1 MDNSLITFLLVILIA
16 GILAVIILL
25 LRKKEGGS
33 ERMGELIERLERQ
46 NNESAERSI
55 RQSEK
60 LAQLAQQNSELRQEM
75 DRKLSETHRTNQEQF
90 GQNAKIV
97 QNITSQSAKL
107 IADVT
112 EKLTKLDETNKQV
125 VNFSSQLQNLQDIL
139 KNPKQR
145 GILGEYF
152 LEETL
157 KNVLP
162 PNSYQM
168 QYPFK
173 DGTIVDAVVFV
184 KDKIIPVDAK
194 FSLETYEKILNTNEP
209 EARAKLEQQFKQ
221 DLKNRIDE
229 TAKYVKPSE
238 KTMEFAFMFIPSEAI
253 YYDLLV
259 NKVGA
264 VKVNTRD
271 LIEYAFRDKKVIIV
285 SPTSFLAYLQTVL
298 QGLKAMQIE
307 EKAKEIRAN
316 IEKLQRHMGS
326 YDEFMKKLGV
336 AMSTTV
342 NHYNNAYAEF
352 KKIDKDVTKITDKE
366 SDIEVLKIEKPKAN

>member
-1 MDNSLITFLLVILIA
+1 MNTSLVYFLLIALTVGIVVVIF
-16 GILAVIILL
+16 LL
-25 LRKKEGGS
+25 LRRKEGGS
-33 ERMGELIERLERQ
+33 DVKMDALAERLIQ
-46 NNESAERSI
+46 
-55 RQSEK
+55 QSEK
-60 LAQLAQQNSELRQEM
+60 LSQLSSQNSELRQEL
-75 DRKLSETHRTNQEQF
+75 DRKLSETHRSNQDQF
-90 GQNAKIV
+90 GQTTRIV
-97 QNITSQSAKL
+97 QNITAQSAKL

-125 VNFSSQLQNLQDIL
+125 VNFSAQLQNLQDIL

-145 GILGEYF
+145 GVLGEYF

-168 QYPFK
+168 QYPMGK
-173 DGTIVDAVVFV
+173 DERTGKDLIVDAVVFV
-184 KDKIIPVDAK
+184 KDKVIPIDAK
-194 FSLETYEKILNTNEP
+194 FSLENYERILNATTQ
-209 EARAKLEQQFKQ
+209 EAREKLEAVFKQ

-229 TAKYVKPSE
+229 TAKYVLPEK

-253 YYDLLV
+253 YYDLLI

-271 LIEYAFRDKKVIIV
+271 LIEYAIRDKKVIIV

-316 IEKLQRHMGS
+316 IEKLGKHMNS
-326 YDEFMKKLGV
+326 YDEFMKKLGTS
-336 AMSTTV
+336 MSTTV
-342 NHYNNAYAEF
+342 NHYNNAYSEF
-352 KKIDKDVTKITDKE
+352 KKIDKDVTKITEGK
-366 SDIEVLKIEKPKAN
+366 SKIEVLKIDRPKNVQ